1 MIDKSLE
8 ADILRLH
15 HAEKWP
21 IGTIA
26 AQLHVHHTT
35 VQRVLGQAGLDPEL
49 VSPRAS
55 IADPFLDLVVTTL
68 ERYPTLCAS
77 RLFQMAK
84 ERGYPGGPDHFRRI
98 VARIRPKPKHEAFLR
113 LRTLI
118 GEQAQADWGAF
129 GKLQIG
135 QALRALWAFV
145 MVLSWSRQI
154 FVRFYLSA
162 AMPSFVRGHVDA
174 FGFFK
179 GVPRVILYDNLK
191 SAVLERAAHAIHF
204 NTRLLELSQYYHF
217 EPRPVAVARGN
228 EKGRVERAIR
238 YIRDSFFAARTF
250 RDIDDLNQQAF
261 VWMTSVAGDRRCPED
276 RTRQVRD
283 AFAEEQQKLL
293 ALPQEA
299 FPTDEIVT
307 VEVGKTPYA
316 RFDLNDYSVPHTY
329 VRRSL
334 SVAASLES
342 VRIIDGTT
350 VIATHER
357 SWNRGQQ
364 LEDPSHIEVLVDFKR
379 QASRHR
385 GLDRLS
391 AAASSSSRLLAM
403 AAERGANIGNITS
416 RLLVLLDQVGST
428 ELEVAIGQAIERGL
442 PTVGAVRQVLDRRLT
457 ERGLPPPV
465 SVHTSHNER
474 AARVSVKNHALSTYD
489 HLKGTDDD
497 PKKS

>member
-1 MIDKSLE
+1 MIDKALE

-26 AQLHVHHTT
+26 SQLHVHHTT
-35 VQRVLGQAGLDPEL
+35 VQRVLGQAGLDPEQ

-55 IADPFLDLVVTTL
+55 IVDPYLEFVVTTL
-68 ERYPTLCAS
+68 EKYPTLCAS
-77 RLFQMAK
+77 RLFQMTK
-84 ERGYPGGPDHFRRI
+84 ERGYTGGPDHFRRI
-98 VARIRPKPKHEAFLR
+98 VARLRPKPKHEAFLR

-135 QALRALWAFV
+135 NAQRALWAFV

-174 FGFFK
+174 FAFFG

-191 SAVLERAAHAIHF
+191 SAVLERVAHAIHF
-204 NTRLLELSQYYHF
+204 NTRLLEMSQHYHF

-250 RDIDDLNQQAF
+250 RDIDDLNQQALI
-261 VWMTSVAGDRRCPED
+261 WMTGVAADRPCPED

-283 AFAEEQQKLL
+283 TFAEEQPRLL
-293 ALPQEA
+293 PLPQEP

-307 VEVGKTPYA
+307 VEIGKTPYA
-316 RFDLNDYSVPHTY
+316 RFDLNDYSVPHTC

-334 SVAASLES
+334 TVAASLDS
-342 VRIIDGTT
+342 VRILDGTT
-350 VIATHER
+350 VIATHGR
-357 SWNRGQQ
+357 SWDRSQQ
-364 LEDPSHIEVLVDFKR
+364 LENPEHIEPLADYKQ
-379 QASRHR
+379 QASKHR
-385 GLDRLS
+385 GLGRLS
-391 AAASSSSRLLAM
+391 SAAPSTSRLIVM

-416 RLLVLLDQVGST
+416 RLLMLLDQVGST
-428 ELEVAIGQAIERGL
+428 ELEAAVTQAIEREL
-442 PTVGAVRQVLDRRLT
+442 PTVGAVRQILDRRLT

-465 SVHTSHNER
+465 SV
-474 AARVSVKNHALSTYD
+474 RVSPKAAAVTVRNHPLNTYD
-489 HLKGTDDD
+489 ALKGTDDE
-497 PKKS
+497 KKD

>member
-1 MIDKSLE
+1 MTFDTSANWRKRSG
-8 ADILRLH
+8 DDRQGSWRPTFCGLH

-35 VQRVLGQAGLDPEL
+35 VQRVLGQAGLDPER

-55 IADPFLDLVVTTL
+55 IAGPYLDLVVTTL
-68 ERYPTLCAS
+68 EKYPTLCAS
-77 RLFQMAK
+77 RLFQMAQ

-98 VARIRPKPKHEAFLR
+98 VARFRPKPKHEAFLR

-174 FGFFK
+174 FAFFG

-191 SAVLERAAHAIHF
+191 SAVLERVAHAIHF
-204 NTRLLELSQYYHF
+204 NNRLLELSQHYHF

-238 YIRDSFFAARTF
+238 YIRDSFFAARTYQN
-250 RDIDDLNQQAF
+250 IADLNQQAL
-261 VWMTSVAGDRRCPED
+261 VWMTGIAADRLCPED
-276 RTRQVRD
+276 RTQRVRD

-293 ALPQEA
+293 PLPQEP

-307 VEVGKTPYA
+307 VEIGKTPYA

-334 SVAASLES
+334 VVAASLDS
-342 VRIIDGTT
+342 VRIVDGTA
-350 VIATHER
+350 VIATHGR
-357 SWNRGQQ
+357 SWDRGQQ
-364 LEDPSHIEVLVDFKR
+364 LEDPAHLEPLADYKR
-379 QASRHR
+379 QASKHR
-385 GLDRLS
+385 GMNRLS
-391 AAASSSSRLLAM
+391 SATPSASRLLAM

-428 ELEVAIGQAIERGL
+428 ELEAAVMAAIEREL
-442 PTVGAVRQVLDRRLT
+442 PTVGAVRQILDRRLI

-465 SVHTSHNER
+465 GAHVPCS
-474 AARVSVKNHALSTYD
+474 
-489 HLKGTDDD
+489 
-497 PKKS
+497 

>member
-15 HAEKWP
+15 HAERWP

-26 AQLHVHHTT
+26 TQLHVHHTT

-55 IADPFLDLVVTTL
+55 IADPFLEFVVTTL
-68 ERYPTLCAS
+68 QKYPTLCAS
-77 RLFQMAK
+77 RLFQMVK
-84 ERGYPGGPDHFRRI
+84 ERGYPGGPDHFRRV

-174 FGFFK
+174 FAFFR

-191 SAVLERAAHAIHF
+191 SAVLERVAHAIHF
-204 NTRLLELSQYYHF
+204 NTRLLELSQHYHF

-250 RDIDDLNQQAF
+250 RDIDDLNQQAL
-261 VWMTSVAGDRRCPED
+261 VWMTGVAADRLCPED

-283 AFAEEQQKLL
+283 AFAEEQHKLL
-293 ALPQEA
+293 PLPQEP
-299 FPTDEIVT
+299 FPTDEVVT
-307 VEVGKTPYA
+307 VEIGKTPYA
-316 RFDLNDYSVPHTY
+316 RFDLNDYSVPHSY

-334 SVAASLES
+334 VIAASLDS
-342 VRIIDGTT
+342 VRISDGTT

-357 SWNRGQQ
+357 SWDRGKQ
-364 LEDPSHIEVLVDFKR
+364 LENPLHIEPLIDYKR
-379 QASRHR
+379 QASKHR
-385 GLDRLS
+385 GLGRLS
-391 AAASSSSRLLAM
+391 AAAPSASRLLAM
-403 AAERGANIGNITS
+403 AAERGANIGSITS

-428 ELEVAIGQAIERGL
+428 ELEAALVEAIEREL
-442 PTVGAVRQVLDRRLT
+442 PTVGAVRQILDRRLT

-465 SVHTSHNER
+465 SAHASHNER
-474 AARVSVKNHALSTYD
+474 AARVTVKNHALSSYD
-489 HLKGTDDD
+489 HLKRNDDD
-497 PKKS
+497 PKKN

>member
-1 MIDKSLE
+1 MIDKALE

-35 VQRVLGQAGLDPEL
+35 VQRVLGQAGLEPER

-55 IADPFLDLVVTTL
+55 IADPYLDLVVTTL
-68 ERYPTLCAS
+68 EKYPALCAS

-84 ERGYPGGPDHFRRI
+84 ERGYPGGPDHFRR
-98 VARIRPKPKHEAFLR
+98 VVGRLRPKPKHEAFLR

-174 FGFFK
+174 FAFFQ
-179 GVPRVILYDNLK
+179 GIPRVILYDNLK
-191 SAVLERAAHAIHF
+191 SAVLERVAHAIHF
-204 NTRLLELSQYYHF
+204 NSRLLELSQHYHF

-238 YIRDSFFAARTF
+238 YIRDSFFAARTYQN
-250 RDIDDLNQQAF
+250 IDDLNQQAL
-261 VWMTSVAGDRRCPED
+261 VWMTGIAADRLCPED
-276 RTRQVRD
+276 RTKRVRD
-283 AFAEEQQKLL
+283 AFVEEQQKLL
-293 ALPQEA
+293 PLPQEP

-307 VEVGKTPYA
+307 VEIGKTPYA

-334 SVAASLES
+334 VVAACLDS
-342 VRIIDGTT
+342 VRIVDGTT
-350 VIATHER
+350 VIATHGR
-357 SWNRGQQ
+357 SWDRGQQ
-364 LEDPSHIEVLVDFKR
+364 LENPAHLEPLVDYKR
-379 QASRHR
+379 RARKHR
-385 GLDRLS
+385 GMDRLS
-391 AAASSSSRLLAM
+391 SAAPSASRLLAI
-403 AAERGANIGNITS
+403 AAESGANIGNITS
-416 RLLVLLDQVGST
+416 RLLVLLDQVGPT
-428 ELEVAIGQAIERGL
+428 ELEAALLEAVEREL
-442 PTVGAVRQVLDRRLT
+442 PTVGAVRQILDRRLT

-465 SVHTSHNER
+465 SAHLSHNER
-474 AARVSVKNHALSTYD
+474 AARVTVKNHALSTYD
-489 HLKGTDDD
+489 HLKRTDDD
-497 PKKS
+497 PKKN

>member
-1 MIDKSLE
+1 MIDKALE

-26 AQLHVHHTT
+26 TQLHVHHTT
-35 VQRVLGQAGLDPEL
+35 VQRVLGQAGLDPEQ

-55 IADPFLDLVVTTL
+55 IADAYLEFVVTTL
-68 ERYPTLCAS
+68 EKYPTLCAS
-77 RLFQMAK
+77 RLFQMTK

-98 VARIRPKPKHEAFLR
+98 VARLRPKPKHEAFLR

-174 FGFFK
+174 FAFFG

-191 SAVLERAAHAIHF
+191 SAVLERVAHAIHF
-204 NTRLLELSQYYHF
+204 NTRLLELSQHYHF

-250 RDIDDLNQQAF
+250 RDIDDLNQQAL
-261 VWMTSVAGDRRCPED
+261 VWMTGVAAERPCPED

-283 AFAEEQQKLL
+283 AFVEEQQKLL
-293 ALPQEA
+293 PLPEEP

-307 VEVGKTPYA
+307 VEIGKTPYA
-316 RFDLNDYSVPHTY
+316 RFDLNDYSVPHTH

-334 SVAASLES
+334 TVAASLDS
-342 VRIIDGTT
+342 VRILDGTT
-350 VIATHER
+350 VIATHLR
-357 SWNRGQQ
+357 SWDRGQQ
-364 LEDPSHIEVLVDFKR
+364 LEDPAHTEPLVDYKR
-379 QASRHR
+379 QAKKHR
-385 GLDRLS
+385 GLGRLS
-391 AAASSSSRLLAM
+391 SAAPSASRLIAM
-403 AAERGANIGNITS
+403 AAERGANIGNITA

-428 ELEVAIGQAIERGL
+428 ELEAAITQAIEREL
-442 PTVGAVRQVLDRRLT
+442 PTVGAVRQILDRRLA

-465 SVHTSHNER
+465 SAYVTQNQN
-474 AARVSVKNHALSTYD
+474 AARVTVRNHSLNTYD
-489 HLKGTDDD
+489 ALKDADDD
-497 PKKS
+497 SKKD

>member
-1 MIDKSLE
+1 MIDKALE

-26 AQLHVHHTT
+26 SQLHVHHTT
-35 VQRVLGQAGLDPEL
+35 VQRVLGQAGLDPEQ

-55 IADPFLDLVVTTL
+55 IVDPYLEFVVTTL
-68 ERYPTLCAS
+68 EKYPTLCAS
-77 RLFQMAK
+77 RLFQMTK

-98 VARIRPKPKHEAFLR
+98 VARLRPKPKHEAFLR

-135 QALRALWAFV
+135 NAQRALWAFV

-174 FGFFK
+174 FAFFG
-179 GVPRVILYDNLK
+179 GVPRVILYDNLR
-191 SAVLERAAHAIHF
+191 SAVLERVAHAIHF
-204 NTRLLELSQYYHF
+204 NTRLLEMSQHYHF

-238 YIRDSFFAARTF
+238 YIRDSFFAARSF
-250 RDIDDLNQQAF
+250 RDIGDLNQQALI
-261 VWMTSVAGDRRCPED
+261 WMTGVAADRPCAED
-276 RTRQVRD
+276 RARQVRD
-283 AFAEEQQKLL
+283 AFAEEQSKLL
-293 ALPQEA
+293 SLPEEP
-299 FPTDEIVT
+299 FPTDEIIA
-307 VEVGKTPYA
+307 VEIGKTPYA

-334 SVAASLES
+334 TVAACLDS
-342 VRIIDGTT
+342 VRILDGTT
-350 VIATHER
+350 VIATHGR
-357 SWNRGQQ
+357 SWDRGQLQ
-364 LEDPSHIEVLVDFKR
+364 EDPSHIEPLVDYKR
-379 QASRHR
+379 QASKHR
-385 GLDRLS
+385 GLGRLNS
-391 AAASSSSRLLAM
+391 AAPSAIRLIGM

-428 ELEVAIGQAIERGL
+428 ELEAAIVEAIEREL
-442 PTVGAVRQVLDRRLT
+442 PTVGAVRQILDRRLA

-465 SVHTSHNER
+465 SAHTSHNER
-474 AARVSVKNHALSTYD
+474 AARVTVKNHALSTYD
-489 HLKGTDDD
+489 HLKRNDDD
-497 PKKS
+497 AKKD